1 MITVLLLSPSLDV
14 TYRVA
19 EVTVGEIHR
28 PREVLRFP
36 GGKGLNLARA
46 ATRLGGSARVV
57 APLGGHIG
65 ELVAALSE
73 RAGVPVI
80 AVPVAGE
87 TRSCVTV
94 AGDDGRLT
102 EFYEPSAPLH
112 PSEFAALGRAL
123 RSLDGGSGWTALAG
137 SVPTGVTLHELVA
150 ILRARAEAGERIALD
165 THGAALD
172 TLITELRP
180 QLVKVNRHEAA
191 ELLGADAPA
200 IELARGIRE
209 RSGGT
214 VIVTD
219 GADGSVAVD
228 GEGAWRAR
236 LDFHGAFPVGS
247 GDSYLGGILTVL
259 DRGGSLG
266 EALAVATG
274 AAAANAAIPGA
285 GEFSLDQARD
295 LAARTTV
302 EEL

>member
-14 TYRVA
+14 TYLVPS
-19 EVTVGEIHR
+19 VTVGEIHR

-46 ATRLGGSARVV
+46 ATRLGASAHVV
-57 APLGGHIG
+57 APLGGHVG
-65 ELVAALSE
+65 ALVASLAE
-73 RAGVPVI
+73 AAGVSVT

-94 AGDDGRLT
+94 AADDGGLT
-102 EFYEPSAPLH
+102 EFYEPSAPLQA
-112 PSEFAALGRAL
+112 SEIVAVRAALGAVEA
-123 RSLDGGSGWTALAG
+123 GSGWTALSG
-137 SVPTGVTLHELVA
+137 SVPTGVSLHELVA
-150 ILRARAEAGERIALD
+150 VLRARAEAGERIALD

-172 TLITELRP
+172 SLISELRP
-180 QLVKVNRHEAA
+180 HLVKVNRHEAS
-191 ELLGADAPA
+191 ELLGADAPVL
-200 IELARGIRE
+200 ELARGLRE

-219 GADGSVAVD
+219 GAEGSVALD
-228 GEGAWRAR
+228 GTGAWRAT

-247 GDSYLGGILTVL
+247 GDSYLGGLL
-259 DRGGSLG
+259 AELERGGSLR
-266 EALAVATG
+266 EAVAVATG

-285 GEFSLDQARD
+285 GEFPLELARS
-295 LAARTTV
+295 LAAATTV